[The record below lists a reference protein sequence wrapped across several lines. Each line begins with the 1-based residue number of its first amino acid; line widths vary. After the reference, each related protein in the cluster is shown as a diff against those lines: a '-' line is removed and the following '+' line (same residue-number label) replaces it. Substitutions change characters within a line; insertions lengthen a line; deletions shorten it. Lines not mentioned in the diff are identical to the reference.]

1 VNLPSTDIPD
11 RRIALVDLAT
21 LPRFGMKGVATRPW
35 IEEQGYHIGNE
46 SNMAYPQDNGSL
58 VARLSPA
65 ELLFLS
71 DPLNPKMNHDH
82 DYFGPGRDC
91 YFIRRQ
97 DSHYWFAIIGQQ
109 SDTMLAKLCGVD
121 FNQESFANHLVAQ
134 TRVAGTSAI
143 VIRHTIEDRLCYYI
157 LGDRSYTEF
166 MRESLMDA
174 MFEFD
179 GLEMT
184 RDAIAQLTPLR

>member
-1 VNLPSTDIPD
+1 
-11 RRIALVDLAT
+11 
-21 LPRFGMKGVATRPW
+21 MKGVATRPW
-35 IEEQGYHIGNE
+35 IEAQGYHIGTE

-58 VARLSPA
+58 VARLSPT

-71 DPLNPKMNHDH
+71 DPLNPEMNNDH

-91 YFIRRQ
+91 YYIRRQ
-97 DSHYWFAIIGQQ
+97 DSHYWFAIIGQH
-109 SDTMLAKLCGVD
+109 SDDMLAKLCGVD
-121 FNQESFANHLVAQ
+121 FNRATFADHRVAQ

-174 MFEFD
+174 MLEYG

-184 RDAIAQLTPLR
+184 MEAISQLTPLS